1 MKKKWHV
8 LQEDFV
14 AAWRSFS
21 MSTDIIWDFLVGS
34 RNRNQPN
41 QVLTTTSTPCG
52 MKRLFV
58 QTGSFL
64 PSLRLHSISWSFLVI
79 RINGEVLT
87 FSPLPIKGH
96 RSTYTTHIRLDIVWL
111 YKLVAGWLISDGP
124 TWSFRG
130 ALNEPASET
139 TCSGLSLSRGV
150 PPKPMQMKTGWKG
163 V

>member
-1 MKKKWHV
+1 MNKKWHV

-21 MSTDIIWDFLVGS
+21 MSTDIIWDFLIGS
-34 RNRNQPN
+34 RNRNQPD

-52 MKRLFV
+52 MKRFFV

-64 PSLRLHSISWSFLVI
+64 PYDYIVYISWSFLVI

-111 YKLVAGWLISDGP
+111 YKLVAGCLISDGP
-124 TWSFRG
+124 TWRYVRG

-139 TCSGLSLSRGV
+139 TFSAPLL
-150 PPKPMQMKTGWKG
+150 
-163 V
+163 